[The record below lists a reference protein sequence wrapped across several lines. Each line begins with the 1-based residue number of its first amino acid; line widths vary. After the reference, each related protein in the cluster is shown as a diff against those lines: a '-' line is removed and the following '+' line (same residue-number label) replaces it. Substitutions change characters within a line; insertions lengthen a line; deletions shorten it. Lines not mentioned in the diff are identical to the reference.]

1 MGAQVPD
8 ANNSSGCASVVV
20 DVVSGNA
27 VNSEVP
33 GAVNLTN
40 LVVFCTGN
48 SNNSVV
54 PGAADVN
61 NSIISADVNSSAVSN
76 AVDVINSLMS
86 DTVEVDSVVS
96 CVSNNSDV
104 FIDLN
109 NSVAVDVINSLLS
122 DAVDSNNFTPVVLYT
137 TPLVDPTSSV
147 PTVSP
152 GINAPVSKSPQTNTV
167 SINTNTS
174 RRITLSHKTH

>member
-54 PGAADVN
+54 SGA
-61 NSIISADVNSSAVSN
+61 ADVNSSAVSN
-76 AVDVINSLMS
+76 AVDVINSLIS
-86 DTVEVDSVVS
+86 DTVEVDSAVS

-109 NSVAVDVINSLLS
+109 NSVAVDLINSLLS